1 MELLVRPKPFIDE
14 SFECYLLR
22 LAQENG
28 FESYR
33 VFSAVVHE
41 WLMEQDHRAA
51 GAFPRSLG
59 LLNVYHANRSSSL
72 RVRAIQLLQHLSRS
86 QELPLLKLAVM
97 HSSATFGNRR
107 AAVFR
112 DGIDIPRSFLR
123 HKGIPICPECLN
135 EQSYVRQHWHLKPYV
150 ACHKHG
156 IELVSHCPGCGGL
169 LDYQESELI
178 THCDCGFD
186 LRFAERKS
194 AKPEALEL
202 STLVAGESVAGNG
215 SPLAVT
221 ENLSVRYGALLWFE
235 SFTDSRL
242 EEPETFIEVV
252 GFFET
257 WPQGLM
263 EELEQRRDRA
273 EQWLV
278 KGYNRTF
285 FREVY
290 GDLLLD
296 ARKLPMRD
304 IGRNFVLKAIVD
316 YLNELVRV
324 KPLSKQA
331 NIADVLLSLVEAAAL
346 LSSNVEAVYRL
357 YQGGFLSLAIR
368 PKGGTKLEPQT
379 PAFRLRDVMEL
390 RLARMQSQNDG
401 GDRHLP
407 AW

>member
-14 SFECYLLR
+14 SLESYLLR
-22 LAQENG
+22 LAEENG

-72 RVRAIQLLQHLSRS
+72 RVRAIQLFQQLSRS
-86 QELPLLKLAVM
+86 LELPLLKLAVM

-107 AAVFR
+107 VAVFR

-123 HKGIPICPECLN
+123 QPGIPICPECLN
-135 EQSYVRQHWHLKPYV
+135 ELPYVRQHWHLKPYV

-156 IELVSHCPGCGGL
+156 IELVNHCPGCGGL

-178 THCDCGFD
+178 THCECGFD
-186 LRFAERKS
+186 LRFAERKN
-194 AKPEALEL
+194 AKQEALEL
-202 STLVAGESVAGNG
+202 SMLAVGEPIVGNN

-235 SFTDSRL
+235 VFTDTSTNS
-242 EEPETFIEVV
+242 PEAIVDVV
-252 GFFET
+252 SFFET

-263 EELEQRRDRA
+263 EELEQRRHRA
-273 EQWLV
+273 EQRLV
-278 KGYNRTF
+278 KGYHRTF
-285 FREVY
+285 FREVF

-296 ARKLPMRD
+296 ARNLPMRD
-304 IGRNFVLKAIVD
+304 IGRNFVLKTVVD
-316 YLNELVRV
+316 YLAELVRAN
-324 KPLSKQA
+324 PLSKQS

-357 YQGGFLSLAIR
+357 YQEGFLSMAIR
-368 PKGGTKLEPQT
+368 LKGGTKLEPQT

-390 RLARMQSQNDG
+390 RVARMQSQNDG
-401 GDRHLP
+401 GDRYLP